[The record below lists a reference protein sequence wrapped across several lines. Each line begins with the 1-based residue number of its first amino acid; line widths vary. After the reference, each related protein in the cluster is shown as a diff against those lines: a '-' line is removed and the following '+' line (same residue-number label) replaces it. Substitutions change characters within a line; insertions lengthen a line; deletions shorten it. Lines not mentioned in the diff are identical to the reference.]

1 MSSSLAA
8 LSRGGTVPKA
18 KLTLLSL
25 CRVANNAVREINGDP
40 CSIAPFGVAVVNTT
54 SNELVCV
61 AANRVGLTGS
71 EFRCALLPPKCSEL
85 ALGAFEAN

>member
-1 MSSSLAA
+1 VDAVSVLSTSVGTFVAQLTFSLP
-8 LSRGGTVPKA
+8 LDYS
-18 KLTLLSL
+18 
-25 CRVANNAVREINGDP
+25 VANNAVREINGDP

-71 EFRCALLPPKCSEL
+71 EFRWFLVSPSRAGLVC
-85 ALGAFEAN
+85 